1 MHALLQRRSL
11 VLGIVLPAALQT
23 KFPASASVVR
33 RPATVVYCA
42 TSLDG
47 FLARPDG
54 SLDWLP
60 PPPQPI
66 DAGYASN
73 TDDLG
78 FEALQS
84 SVDRIFMGRKTFD
97 VVTAFD
103 GPWPYSK
110 PLTVI
115 SSTLKTVPDKLRGKV
130 TFTDEQPLA
139 VLDEMSRAGVK
150 RVYVDGGT
158 LITSLL
164 RKDAIDE
171 MILTTG
177 ARAWVRARACVC
189 SRGKQ
194 CCACAASII
203 GCGCLP
209 RIARDARMPSL
220 LRPTLASFEGPL
232 AAWVRS
238 SRAAGRRHPSV
249 WQGQASR
256 GRPQV
261 ERRRKPTRRRQRT
274 RANNVPASASV
285 EPGEA

>member
-1 MHALLQRRSL
+1 MQALLQRRSL

-23 KFPASASVVR
+23 KFPASASVAR

-130 TFTDEQPLA
+130 TFTDERPLA

-177 ARAWVRARACVC
+177 VRARARVCTLCCVC
-189 SRGKQ
+189 SRGMQ
-194 CCACAASII
+194 CCACAASN
-203 GCGCLP
+203 
-209 RIARDARMPSL
+209 MP
-220 LRPTLASFEGPL
+220 
-232 AAWVRS
+232 AAAC
-238 SRAAGRRHPSV
+238 RA
-249 WQGQASR
+249 
-256 GRPQV
+256 
-261 ERRRKPTRRRQRT
+261 
-274 RANNVPASASV
+274 
-285 EPGEA
+285 